1 MRQIPAES
9 PDSLTEYRLIDSGG
23 FEKLEQFG
31 DIILARPEPQAIWPK
46 HLDVKEWEEL
56 ANAWFEKESK
66 NNDKGQW
73 HLLNW
78 PKKGIDSWWMH
89 YDNMGLSFRSKL
101 WLSSFKHVGIF
112 PEQAANWDFMI
123 KTIWGMQQKH
133 QIEKPKILNLFAYT
147 GVASLAACAAG
158 AEVTHLDAVK
168 QMVSIA
174 RESME
179 ASELQGIRWVVED
192 ALKFVKREQRR
203 GNTYHGIILDPPAY
217 GRGPEGEKWV
227 LEDQLSEILL
237 ACKDLLD
244 LETHFLILNLYS
256 LGFSALVSESL
267 GQSIFAGPQVAITSG
282 ELYLEDDIQ
291 RPLPLGTFL
300 RVVKD

>member
-1 MRQIPAES
+1 
-9 PDSLTEYRLIDSGG
+9 
-23 FEKLEQFG
+23 
-31 DIILARPEPQAIWPK
+31 
-46 HLDVKEWEEL
+46 
-56 ANAWFEKESK
+56 
-66 NNDKGQW
+66 
-73 HLLNW
+73 
-78 PKKGIDSWWMH
+78 
-89 YDNMGLSFRSKL
+89 
-101 WLSSFKHVGIF
+101 
-112 PEQAANWDFMI
+112 
-123 KTIWGMQQKH
+123 
-133 QIEKPKILNLFAYT
+133 
-147 GVASLAACAAG
+147 LAACAAG

-267 GQSIFAGPQVAITSG
+267 GQSIFAGTQVAITSG